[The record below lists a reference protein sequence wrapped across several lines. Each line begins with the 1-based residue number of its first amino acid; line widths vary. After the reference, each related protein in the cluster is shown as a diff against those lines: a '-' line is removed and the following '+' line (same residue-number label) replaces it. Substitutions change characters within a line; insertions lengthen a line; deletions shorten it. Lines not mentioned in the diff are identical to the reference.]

1 VPLRFFPAAR
11 GVHNTLSRYRVKHF
25 FCFSLLR
32 FSGEPRCPGGVFAV
46 VPCQWWRII
55 GSYSGLTS
63 EKDKNF
69 IVRSFFRQ
77 NILNIVFSV

>member
-1 VPLRFFPAAR
+1 PAAR
-11 GVHNTLSRYRVKHF
+11 GMHNTLSRYRVKHF

>member
-1 VPLRFFPAAR
+1 AAR
-11 GVHNTLSRYRVKHF
+11 GMHNTLSRYRVKHF

>member
-1 VPLRFFPAAR
+1 PLRFFSAAR
-11 GVHNTLSRYRVKHF
+11 GVHDTLSRYRVKHLF
-25 FCFSLLR
+25 LLSLPK

-63 EKDKNF
+63 KKYKNF

-77 NILNIVFSV
+77 NIFNIVFSV

>member
-1 VPLRFFPAAR
+1 AAR

-32 FSGEPRCPGGVFAV
+32 FSGDPRCPGGVFAV

>member
-1 VPLRFFPAAR
+1 AAR
-11 GVHNTLSRYRVKHF
+11 GMHNTPSRYRVKHF

>member
-1 VPLRFFPAAR
+1 ML
-11 GVHNTLSRYRVKHF
+11 
-25 FCFSLLR
+25 
-32 FSGEPRCPGGVFAV
+32 AV

>member
-1 VPLRFFPAAR
+1 AAR
-11 GVHNTLSRYRVKHF
+11 GMHNTLSRYRVKHF

-77 NILNIVFSV
+77 KILNIVFSV

>member
-1 VPLRFFPAAR
+1 ASLFPSGA

>member
-1 VPLRFFPAAR
+1 PLRFFPAAR
-11 GVHNTLSRYRVKHF
+11 AVHNTLSRYRVKHF

>member
-1 VPLRFFPAAR
+1 PAAR
-11 GVHNTLSRYRVKHF
+11 DVHNTLSRYRVKHF